1 MPFRFLSGRDNQ
13 RLDTIEAKIQ
23 QMLATD
29 RAELEL
35 ALSALFGDVEEADV
49 NGELR
54 RMDQQV
60 NQLERDIR
68 RELLVHASVAGSI
81 ETPAVLVY
89 MSIVKDIER
98 IGDYAKN
105 ILDLAKYGARLG
117 GAPNVEE
124 WRQMSA
130 TIAEYLSDTAVTFER
145 RDPDRA
151 RELLTRGGDLLG
163 RLERGVAALVAGEA
177 EGSDPVARALALR
190 YIKRVVAHL
199 MNVLSAVVMPVDRLD
214 YFDEDPE
221 DRV

>member
-1 MPFRFLSGRDNQ
+1 MPFRFLSARGNQ

-117 GAPNVEE
+117 DAPNIEE

-130 TIAEYLSDTAVTFER
+130 TIAQYLTDTATTFAR
-145 RDPDRA
+145 RDPEQA

-177 EGSDPVARALALR
+177 DGSDVVARALALR

-199 MNVLSAVVMPVDRLD
+199 MNVLSAVIMPVDRLD

>member
-1 MPFRFLSGRDNQ
+1 MPFRFLSGRGNQ

-49 NGELR
+49 NAELR

-60 NQLERDIR
+60 NQLEREIR

-105 ILDLAKYGARLG
+105 ILDLAQYGARLG
-117 GAPNVEE
+117 DAPNIEE
-124 WRQMSA
+124 WRQMTA
-130 TIAEYLSDTAVTFER
+130 TIAQYVSDTATTFKR
-145 RDPDRA
+145 RDPDQA

-163 RLERGVAALVAGEA
+163 RLERGVAALVSGNA
-177 EGSDPVARALALR
+177 EGEDQVARALALR

>member
-1 MPFRFLSGRDNQ
+1 MPFRFLSARDNQ

-35 ALSALFGDVEEADV
+35 ALSALFGDVEEPDV

-60 NQLERDIR
+60 NQLEREIR

-117 GAPNVEE
+117 SAANIEE

-130 TIAEYLSDTAVTFER
+130 TIAQYVSDTAVTFKR
-145 RDPDRA
+145 RDDAQA
-151 RELLTRGGDLLG
+151 RELLTRGGELLG

-177 EGSDPVARALALR
+177 DGNDQVARALALR